1 MQRLR
6 EKWRIG
12 FPARTMEN
20 GHQARVLALA
30 VEVERERIGDMDAD
44 CAEHPF
50 RQRGALLLDFGQQDQ
65 ESRQGGESGASVI
78 LGLLRGLYRF
88 GETEQRVR
96 QAAPLVTDGQPRPD
110 APRPQYRLA
119 SGTLPTQGH
128 CEIGLVD
135 DPLCGDRCDSIGRRR
150 QIEQRRFVYSQA
162 RNRGMLDAQCRAIR
176 IGAARA
182 FQPLRQIDPCPQ

>member
-1 MQRLR
+1 MLIVPSIPFASAAPCFWTSGSRA
-6 EKWRIG
+6 KS
-12 FPARTMEN
+12 PAE
-20 GHQARVLALA
+20 G
-30 VEVERERIGDMDAD
+30 
-44 CAEHPF
+44 
-50 RQRGALLLDFGQQDQ
+50 GQ
-65 ESRQGGESGASVI
+65 SGASVI
-78 LGLLRGLYRF
+78 SGLLRGLDRL
-88 GETEQRVR
+88 GETKLRVR
-96 QAAPLVTDGQPRPD
+96 QAAPLVTDGQPRPN

-135 DPLCGDRCDSIGRRR
+135 DPLCGDRRDSIGRRR

-162 RNRGMLDAQCRAIR
+162 RNRGMLDAQCGAIR